1 MFFKE
6 VDGRGKI
13 LTFATAGQA
22 TGYGGE
28 DRESDQQKNE
38 RLRGQWAT
46 PLNNQE
52 TGPMSDPFK

>member
-28 DRESDQQKNE
+28 DGESDQQKNE
-38 RLRGQWAT
+38 RLRG
-46 PLNNQE
+46 
-52 TGPMSDPFK
+52 PMSDPFK

>member
-38 RLRGQWAT
+38 RLRG
-46 PLNNQE
+46 
-52 TGPMSDPFK
+52 PMSDPFK